1 MRKKV
6 YVSMLRYVPCRT
18 MSEWLLSFIQ
28 WCDLWTVE
36 DLWLRRII
44 VDPPWYL
51 LFTWW
56 NQMLSW
62 KCLSWNEVDWFMSSC
77 LVVLQSAF
85 FFGLKQWFI
94 FVVWPKFF
102 TKESN
107 FWIWICCSYNQIEYF
122 VCQNFWLIWIFEF
135 MFSRLL
141 FKCLIFLYQQ
151 KWKFLH
157 STRRTRTRK
166 TGLFLKMSWLF
177 LKLS

>member
-44 VDPPWYL
+44 VDPTWYL

-62 KCLSWNEVDWFMSSC
+62 KCLSWNEVYWFMSC
-77 LVVLQSAF
+77 YLVVLQSAF

-94 FVVWPKFF
+94 FVACPKFF

-107 FWIWICCSYNQIEYF
+107 YLNLNLLFIQSNWIFCLPKFLTNLNIWIY
-122 VCQNFWLIWIFEF
+122 V
-135 MFSRLL
+135 
-141 FKCLIFLYQQ
+141 
-151 KWKFLH
+151 
-157 STRRTRTRK
+157 
-166 TGLFLKMSWLF
+166 LKAVV
-177 LKLS
+177 